1 MVAHVLVIS
10 VVLCFGSHV
19 KYSIND
25 NVHSFISNWF
35 ILSFRLPPSMFN
47 NATCIKGVVDMASN
61 GSSILKFTFDSEF
74 PTQGRHVPLILG
86 STLCW
91 CTLVINPI
99 FSLNWMCKSLLPCMW
114 VFLCFCSEQ
123 NVKMETLSIDRTP
136 YGYHFF
142 ILSRALS
149 HQLVL
154 PRFQTQKG
162 GD

>member
-19 KYSIND
+19 KPKWSLTFLLLVWSYVLEVTLSLFSTCYSNND

-99 FSLNWMCKSLLPCMW
+99 FSLNWMCKSLLPCRW

-123 NVKMETLSIDRTP
+123 NVKMA
-136 YGYHFF
+136 H
-142 ILSRALS
+142 A
-149 HQLVL
+149 
-154 PRFQTQKG
+154 
-162 GD
+162 